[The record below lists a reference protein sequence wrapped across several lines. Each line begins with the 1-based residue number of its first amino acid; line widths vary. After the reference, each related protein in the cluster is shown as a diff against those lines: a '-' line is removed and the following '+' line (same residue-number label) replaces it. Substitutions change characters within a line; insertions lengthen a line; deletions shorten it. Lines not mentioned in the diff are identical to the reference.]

1 MKTLKV
7 TIFLTLFF
15 IFLPALDLNSQDL
28 QAEERA
34 VAVFNGIS
42 ITVPGEV
49 YIIQG
54 PTQRLIL
61 EGTERVIENLVTEVK
76 RGKLIIS
83 APPRW
88 NFRRNDQLKVYI
100 TVSELNSLEISGSAS
115 INTEGTLRSDNMAVT
130 ISGSGRI
137 EFEELSADELTSVI
151 SGSGRVYVGSG
162 TELTNQTIRISG
174 SGRVESASVPA
185 GKVNITISG
194 SGRCYVYALA
204 DLHVRVS
211 GSGRVVY
218 TGTPLVDSRISG
230 SGRIVSSR

>member
-1 MKTLKV
+1 MQTPKV
-7 TIFLTLFF
+7 TIFLTLCFL
-15 IFLPALDLNSQDL
+15 FLPALNLKSQDL
-28 QAEERA
+28 QAKEQA
-34 VAVFNGIS
+34 VPVFNGIS
-42 ITVPGEV
+42 ISVPGEV

-54 PTQRLIL
+54 PSQRLIL
-61 EGTERVIENLVTEVK
+61 EGTERVMDNLVTEVR

-100 TVSELNSLEISGSAS
+100 TVSELNSLEISGSAH
-115 INTEGTLRSDNMAVT
+115 IYTEGSLSTDIMAVT
-130 ISGSGRI
+130 ISGSGRV
-137 EFEELSADELTSVI
+137 EFEELSADELSSVI

-162 TELTNQTIRISG
+162 TELTNQAIKISG
-174 SGRVESASVPA
+174 SGRVDSASVPA

-230 SGRIVSSR
+230 SGRIMSSR